1 MPEGVFFEKTQGNGA
16 GGRSTLFDTR
26 ARPDGTP
33 AGSYGW
39 GGAAGTLFQVDRTR
53 GIAVVVMLQYLPSQR
68 WPLGKDS
75 QIALN
80 RDLAA

>member
-1 MPEGVFFEKTQGNGA
+1 
-16 GGRSTLFDTR
+16 
-26 ARPDGTP
+26 
-33 AGSYGW
+33 
-39 GGAAGTLFQVDRTR
+39 
-53 GIAVVVMLQYLPSQR
+53 VMLQYLPSQR